1 LPKNYQPKDSKHQSP
16 ASKAPR
22 PAYSIDDAKDI
33 MDVFENAVRTGGG
46 RHPGGRDAK
55 PSSIGDSAGIG
66 STATQ
71 IKPRLSS
78 DRDQKA
84 ARSARDTSSN
94 WRRSVFQITSATQ
107 SSLAC
112 SLGASERRQFL
123 LIQKY
128 SQDRDANPLTHG
140 ARNRGAQN

>member
-1 LPKNYQPKDSKHQSP
+1 M
-16 ASKAPR
+16 
-22 PAYSIDDAKDI
+22 DA
-33 MDVFENAVRTGGG
+33 FENAVRAGGG

-66 STATQ
+66 STTAQ
-71 IKPRLSS
+71 MKPRLSS

-84 ARSARDTSSN
+84 ARSAQVTSSN
-94 WRRSVFQITSATQ
+94 WRRSVFRITSATPA

-123 LIQKY
+123 LIRKY

-140 ARNRGAQN
+140 ARNRGAGGPN